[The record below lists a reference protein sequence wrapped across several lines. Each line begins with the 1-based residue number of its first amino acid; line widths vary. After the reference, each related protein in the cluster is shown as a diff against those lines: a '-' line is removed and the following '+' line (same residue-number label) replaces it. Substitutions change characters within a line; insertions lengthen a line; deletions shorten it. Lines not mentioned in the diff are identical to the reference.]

1 MVEVIQYIT
10 QKVIEDKHSP
20 LRGEKKI
27 MDQLIKQNRRLLLA
41 SGGISN
47 EDRLTAW
54 QNALKDFLKEG
65 TEILFVPYA
74 IKDYD
79 SSVSRLREYKFFGDF
94 NIVGIHT
101 FNDPVKAVED
111 AEAVFVSGGNSFRL
125 LSKLYETGLVEALR
139 KHVAAGKPYMGASA
153 GSNMS
158 CPTMMTTNDMP
169 IMMPPSFDSLGLIP
183 FQINPHYM
191 DGRVYLKK
199 GDEYVPHSGE
209 TRDIRLN
216 EYHEENDLPIL
227 GLREGEVLR
236 VEGDKARLCGIR
248 GAKLFK
254 KGEEPVEVSEGS
266 DVSFLFA

>member
-1 MVEVIQYIT
+1 MN
-10 QKVIEDKHSP
+10 
-20 LRGEKKI
+20 
-27 MDQLIKQNRRLLLA
+27 QLIKQNRRLLLA

-47 EDRLTAW
+47 EDRLKAW

-79 SSVSRLREYKFFGDF
+79 NSVNRLREYKFFGDF

-101 FNDPVKAVED
+101 FDDPVKAVED
-111 AEAVFVSGGNSFRL
+111 ADAVFVSGGNSFRL

-139 KHVAAGKPYMGASA
+139 KHVAEGKPYMGASA

-216 EYHEENDLPIL
+216 EYHEENYLPIL

-236 VEGDKARLCGIR
+236 VEADKAHLCGIR

-254 KGEEPVEVSEGS
+254 RGEDPVELSEGS